1 VDNFCTYGRIDK
13 NEDRCAKGICWAM
26 SRGILGKKLG
36 MTGVFTPEG
45 KFVPVTVIEAG
56 PCVVTQVKTKDTD
69 GYDALQLGF
78 GGKRKDR
85 VNKPLQGH
93 FRKSGDQ
100 CFRYMK
106 EFSVENPADFSL
118 GQKLTVEM
126 FKTGDRVDVVGTSKG
141 RGFSGTIK
149 RHGFHRGPLTHGS
162 RNVRRPGSIGC
173 SAWPAKVIKGKKM
186 PGQYGNDRKTIR
198 NLEIV
203 DVRADENVLMV
214 KGAVPGAESGLVVIN
229 KLKFKRD

>member
-1 VDNFCTYGRIDK
+1 
-13 NEDRCAKGICWAM
+13 M

-45 KFVPVTVIEAG
+45 RFVPVTVIEAG

-78 GGKRKDR
+78 GDKRKDR

-93 FRKSGDQ
+93 FQKSGDQ
-100 CFRYMK
+100 CFRYLK
-106 EFSVENPADFSL
+106 ELSVENPVDYSL
-118 GQKLTVEM
+118 GQVLTVEI

-149 RHGFHRGPLTHGS
+149 RHGFHRGPMTHGS
-162 RNVRRPGSIGC
+162 RNIRQPGSVGC
-173 SAWPAKVIKGKKM
+173 SAWPARVTKGKKM

-203 DVRADENVLMV
+203 DVRVDENVIMV

-229 KLKFKRD
+229 KPKFNQD